1 MMATDNAH
9 THQVPTRWGDF
20 DMYGHMMNANY
31 IEVAQEARLAFAKEN
46 IYAKGIHFMALVR
59 HLDVDYMRPIPF
71 EGNAHVI
78 VETTVSHIGSS
89 SFTTSQQVKTAAG
102 EVAATVNCVQVVIDK
117 KKHTPRPLTDEE
129 KDILQ
134 MSAS

>member
-9 THQVPTRWGDF
+9 THQVSTRWGDF
-20 DMYGHMMNANY
+20 DMYGHMMNAKY
-31 IEVAQEARLAFAKEN
+31 IEVAQEARLAFAQEN
-46 IYAKGIHFMALVR
+46 IYAKGIDFTALVR

-71 EGNAHVI
+71 AGNAYVI
-78 VETTVSHIGSS
+78 VKTSVSHIGSS

-102 EVAATVNCVQVVIDK
+102 EVAATVNCVQVGIDK
-117 KKHTPRPLTDEE
+117 ELQTPRPLTDEE

-134 MSAS
+134 MSAA